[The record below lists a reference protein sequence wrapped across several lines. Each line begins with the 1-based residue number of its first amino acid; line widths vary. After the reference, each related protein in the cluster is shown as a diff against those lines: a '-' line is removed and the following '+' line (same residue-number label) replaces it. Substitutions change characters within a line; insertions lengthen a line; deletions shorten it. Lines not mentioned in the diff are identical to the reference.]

1 MAHLARCAQIS
12 YISVMPQTKKP
23 ETDKRSQRQKF
34 MDAARETGASGD
46 EHAFRKAVKRVASAP
61 PAKPK
66 KAARKSK

>member
-1 MAHLARCAQIS
+1 MTQA
-12 YISVMPQTKKP
+12 KKP

-34 MDAARETGASGD
+34 IDAAREAGASGD
-46 EHAFRKAVKRVASAP
+46 ENVFRKAVKRVASVP

>member
-1 MAHLARCAQIS
+1 
-12 YISVMPQTKKP
+12 MPQAKKP

-34 MDAARETGASGD
+34 MDAAREVGASGD
-46 EHAFRKAVKRVASAP
+46 EYAFRGAVKRVASAP